1 MNELTM
7 GYRFKKAKVVA
18 PLYTG
23 GPVAI
28 AQDGT
33 RLVTCVG
40 EEAILTDVKNGKE
53 ICRFAGVR
61 DNIPACSPTSLLFF
75 SFYCV

>member
-1 MNELTM
+1 MTSN
-7 GYRFKKAKVVA
+7 YRFKKARVVA

-23 GPVAI
+23 GPVA
-28 AQDGT
+28 ATPDGS

-40 EEAILTDVKNGKE
+40 EVAILTDIEAGTE

-61 DNIPACSPTSLLFF
+61 DRARSMCQSVGLTLVHL
-75 SFYCV
+75 